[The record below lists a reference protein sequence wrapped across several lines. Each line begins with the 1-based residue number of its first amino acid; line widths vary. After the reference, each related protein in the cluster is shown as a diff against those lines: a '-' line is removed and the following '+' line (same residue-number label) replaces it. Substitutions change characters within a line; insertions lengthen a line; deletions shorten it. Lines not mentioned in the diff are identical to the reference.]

1 MPSSSSTRR
10 SLRTPSPS
18 VWAWRPG
25 RARKMRRYTDH
36 VMALLP
42 FEPAAHERL
51 GGPPCTYV
59 GHPLIE
65 RLEWLQD
72 LDPWPLAE
80 RLHPPPQPP
89 LPLVASRPPP

>member
-1 MPSSSSTRR
+1 MC
-10 SLRTPSPS
+10 
-18 VWAWRPG
+18 
-25 RARKMRRYTDH
+25 
-36 VMALLP
+36 MALLP

-72 LDPWPLAE
+72 RSCAA
-80 RLHPPPQPP
+80 RRT
-89 LPLVASRPPP
+89 ARARSRPRVLVVLPGSRRSEVDRLMEPFGEAIAAAAPSAQDARR